1 MIQFRSF
8 LVQEFIVALQKIITI
23 NLDTSSDN
31 NNSDSDNNTSDSSS
45 TPEEIDYDS
54 PENKGPPKSLLKW
67 YGYLS
72 SKAKVQACGLK
83 AKLQTSRSKAKLQTS
98 PKTPI
103 VKSLVPITNY
113 GLGLANAKTWDAI
126 LSKTFRVKIPPKI
139 IVLSSNSSD
148 DRKGPSKES
157 VPIFEGPSIQGLLDH
172 YGYNDI
178 EEYLSWNYFLSTNKE
193 NTDKDIT
200 DNDIIDEDCIHKS
213 KYAMS
218 KGKYV
223 PVSQKHNPKVKSH
236 VPVTG
241 CVLRL
246 ANITTWDEIV
256 DKIGVRKSEIYA
268 DKAKGKRKVSY
279 GSWSCSC

>member
-1 MIQFRSF
+1 MSKGN
-8 LVQEFIVALQKIITI
+8 EIIAI

-31 NNSDSDNNTSDSSS
+31 SSSDSDNNTSDSAS
-45 TPEEIDYDS
+45 TLEEIDYDS

-98 PKTPI
+98 PKTLF
-103 VKSLVPITNY
+103 VKSLVPITNC
-113 GLGLANAKTWDAI
+113 GFGLANAKTWDAI
-126 LSKTFRVKIPPKI
+126 LSKTFGVKIPPTMALGILCAYFSFAEI
-139 IVLSSNSSD
+139 IVLSSNISD
-148 DRKGPSKES
+148 DRKWPSKAS
-157 VPIFEGPSIQGLLDH
+157 VPIFEGPSLQGLLDH

-178 EEYLSWNYFLSTNKE
+178 EEYLSWNYFPSTNKE
-193 NTDKDIT
+193 NTNKDIT
-200 DNDIIDEDCIHKS
+200 DNDITDEDYIYVS
-213 KYAMS
+213 NYAMS

-246 ANITTWDEIV
+246 ANITTLDEIV
-256 DKIGVRKSEIYA
+256 DKMRVRKYEICA

-279 GSWSCSC
+279 GS